1 MAMLKDY
8 VVRLESQ
15 VYTQNS
21 QILELQSR
29 SMENNV
35 TVNGVEEKAPKKT
48 NPEKL
53 PLILKNVF
61 IQDMGIDETVVNNL
75 RIEKLHRMGSF
86 DSRRKFFR
94 PILIQFAD
102 KQSKDTVM
110 KNIKVLKENKSSVR
124 VAQQLPEEMREKRNQ
139 LYNIQQ

>member
-86 DSRRKFFR
+86 DSRKKFFR

-124 VAQQLPEEMREKRNQ
+124 VAQQLPEEMREKRKQ